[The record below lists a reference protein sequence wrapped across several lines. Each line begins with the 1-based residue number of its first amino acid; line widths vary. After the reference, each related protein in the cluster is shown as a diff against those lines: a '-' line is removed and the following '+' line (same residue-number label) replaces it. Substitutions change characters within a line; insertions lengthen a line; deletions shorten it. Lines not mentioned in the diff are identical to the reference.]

1 MGKNENLSGKDLPYC
16 RISFSWHVGQGTCMI
31 HYPDHSIEMYV
42 LLTFCQVGISSQLDQ
57 YDTLWLF
64 AGLSSQLEHPL
75 TVASRILLIV
85 LVCNDGGLWHPV
97 LCVKSFS
104 GKLI

>member
-1 MGKNENLSGKDLPYC
+1 
-16 RISFSWHVGQGTCMI
+16 MI

-64 AGLSSQLEHPL
+64 AGLSSQLEQPL

-85 LVCNDGGLWHPV
+85 LVCNGGLWQPV
-97 LCVKSFS
+97 LCVKSVS
-104 GKLI
+104 GMLIWTVEV